1 MNRRLGITLVAALA
15 IGACSDQQE
24 PTLTEAVETPSLAS
38 AKKSARRSYVVRL
51 SETAPAD
58 VQAQIERAGGR
69 LRNISREAGV
79 ASFESDAAD
88 FATKVRALPGVEG
101 AGLDRT
107 IQWLDPNQR
116 FVMADHHGGPA
127 VGTTERWFPIQ
138 WNMQAISAPKAWKK
152 GELGRGARV
161 AILDGG
167 IWDQHVDIAP
177 NLDVARSR
185 SFACL
190 PNPAPAPCT
199 PTPFNS
205 DVGTFWHGTHV
216 AGIVAAADNADNLGT
231 IGVAPRA
238 TLIGVKVLHNGS
250 GDFGWLIDAIVYA
263 STPIRKGGAGADI
276 INMSLGATFV
286 PEPGDEELIRAL
298 DKATKY
304 AHKQGTLLVAS
315 SGNGDAAGNGI
326 NHDDHPELVTLP
338 AQSKHV
344 RAVSSLAP
352 LGYALGA
359 TNFDRLSSF
368 SNIGKSIVDL
378 SGPGGDFMLPGEDL
392 CTLAIDPGP
401 PPTTTTVTQ
410 PCWVF
415 DMVVSS
421 CRGTGVANVC
431 WAAGT
436 SMSSPAVAGVAALI
450 VGKKGRMSPDR
461 LFEELAK
468 SSDDL
473 GRRGFD
479 AIYGKGRVNAAR
491 AVGASGRDRDRDRD
505 DDDDD
510 RRGDDDG
517 RRGGIASR

>member
-1 MNRRLGITLVAALA
+1 MNRRIVFSLAAVLA
-15 IGACSDQQE
+15 LGACTDEQKPS
-24 PTLTEAVETPSLAS
+24 PTEVLETPSLAS
-38 AKKSARRSYVVRL
+38 AKKSRSYVIRL

-58 VQAQIERAGGR
+58 VQARIERAGGR
-69 LRNISREAGV
+69 LKNISREAGV

-107 IQWLDPNQR
+107 IQWIDPNQR
-116 FVMADHHGGPA
+116 FIVAEDHHGGGTP

-152 GELGRGARV
+152 GELGKGARV

-185 SFACL
+185 SFATG
-190 PNPAPAPCT
+190 A
-199 PTPFNS
+199 FNT
-205 DVGTFWHGTHV
+205 DLGTFWHGTHV

-238 TLIGVKVLHNGS
+238 TLIGVKVLHGGTGS
-250 GDFGWLIDAIVYA
+250 FQSVIDGIIYA
-263 STPIRKGGAGADI
+263 ATPIRKGGAGADI

-286 PEPGDEELIRAL
+286 PEPGDEELLEAL
-298 DKATKY
+298 DKATTF
-304 AHKQGTLLVAS
+304 ARKQGVLVIAS
-315 SGNGDAAGNGI
+315 AGNGDDLGI
-326 NHDDHPELVTLP
+326 GIDHDANPDLVTIP
-338 AQSKHV
+338 AQSKYV
-344 RAVSSLAP
+344 VGVSA
-352 LGYALGA
+352 LGPVGFALGA
-359 TNFDRLSSF
+359 TNFDRLSSY
-368 SNIGKSIVDL
+368 SNFGKSIVNL
-378 SGPGGDFMLPGEDL
+378 SGPGGDFMLPDQVPPN
-392 CTLAIDPGP
+392 CTLAINANP
-401 PPTTTTVTQ
+401 PVSTTTTVTQ

-461 LFEELAK
+461 LLDALED

-479 AIYGKGRVNAAR
+479 AVYGKGRVNAAR
-491 AVGASGRDRDRDRD
+491 AVGAGGRGDDD

-510 RRGDDDG
+510 RRGRDDG
-517 RRGGIASR
+517 LHATR